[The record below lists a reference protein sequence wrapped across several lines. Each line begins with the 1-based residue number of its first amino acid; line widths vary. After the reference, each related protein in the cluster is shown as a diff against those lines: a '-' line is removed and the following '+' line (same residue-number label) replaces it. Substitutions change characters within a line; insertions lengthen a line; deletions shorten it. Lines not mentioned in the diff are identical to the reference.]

1 MDLDGTLWEADTA
14 PQFGLF
20 GTTQTY
26 EDSSAISGVRSDRQY
41 LYQTERWGGASNA
54 PFGYAIAVPNGHYE
68 VVFHFAELYHQ
79 QTNARV
85 FDVTLEGQTVLDN
98 LDLFAEVGFLSGY
111 INSQTTEVQD
121 GVLNIAFSAS
131 VDNAKI
137 SAIEIRQHFEQHG
150 FLHAVIDGPRT
161 VVDYD
166 GNGTEAVTLL
176 GSGSHTHEPGRHL
189 SSFEWREGNLI
200 FGSSMDTAALFPVG
214 PHDVTLTIRDDGAP
228 QKSISTQHHFD
239 INPITSVAGALTR
252 YYSSGSSS
260 AVPLLDTLP
269 SLTPDYIANSSGYF
283 LQSLQGRVGASPYTG
298 NVAVQLSGKVT
309 VDSAGSY
316 LFGAVGGAGSR
327 LYIDQ
332 GSGLQL
338 MSGPVLLS
346 VGVYPVEVRFAVDL
360 LTQLPAYLTWSRDGG
375 LVGPVPVTKVFH
387 DESGLPPFINSLTP
401 TQGASAGDET
411 ITISGYGFF
420 PQPQVSVQWGATT
433 LSGAQLTSVTPTSI
447 TFQSPPGTNSVGVS
461 VVTPQGTS
469 ATKTFTYDSNQTP
482 VAFDPVITISNVV
495 EVGGFD
501 GPTQGAWGPDGRL
514 YVATYGGRVIA
525 YTFNDD
531 YSVAAKQTIDT
542 ITTVQNQNILGIAFN
557 PFDPPSPVQMYLSHT
572 QLWYDPPPIPAC
584 PALSNPIPY
593 LGEVSRLTGPTFAS
607 RTSVIGGLPTSNH
620 DHGVNGMLF
629 DQSGGLLIG
638 VGGNTNAGVAACGM
652 GSLPESPLSA
662 AIVRATIPGSGTLGQ
677 LSYIDRTT
685 LAPSADQRFG
695 GNAALVSGP
704 AISLFAPGF
713 RNVFDFTLTSAGALY
728 ATDNGPNLGFGPP
741 PGSAEVEVDDEIMLV
756 SEGSYY
762 GHPNLNRA
770 SQDVRQ
776 GFFKHA
782 VNDPALRGVYQTP
795 IAMATPSTN
804 GIEEYRATTFNSGLR
819 GQLLLQRYEQ
829 NGGGELH
836 RLKLTP
842 DGRSTAEFSLLKT
855 VPGLDVLTG
864 PAGAILV
871 PDLVGNALHIFRAN
885 DVSATSMKA
894 FDIFPWRAPADG
906 GTPFVIG
913 GAHFGTLANTSVSI
927 GGVPVSTLSSVS
939 STRIRGVLPAALSA
953 PSALVDVV
961 VQSNGLTSTIPAAFR
976 YLKRSGQGTGTWTTG
991 PALPGPQGEVAGGVV
1006 GGVLYLVGE
1015 DSPAT
1020 YAFDFTTGS
1029 WCSDLAIRPHPGHHH
1044 AAEVINGKL
1053 YLFGGLHDN
1062 ASDKVQIFDPQAG
1075 PIGSCGPVGAWTL
1088 GATMPFTSGS
1098 ASSALIGGKV
1108 YLAGGIDGAE
1118 VGTITSAAVYNPQL
1132 NSWSSIAPM
1141 PVGFGRNHA
1150 ASATDGSRLYIFGGR
1165 TGPNVV
1171 SVGFGDVLIYTPST
1185 NTWQVNVDG
1194 GNPVPPLPHGRGG
1207 MGKAVFFNGEFY
1219 VIGGE
1224 TLPAGTG
1231 QHPVFLTYN
1240 RVDVYNPTT
1249 RTWRLDAP
1257 MPTYRHGIFPLLHQG
1272 KIHVAGGGAQAGGF
1286 TSTAVFE
1293 SLER

>member
-1 MDLDGTLWEADTA
+1 MDLDGSLWEADTN

-26 EDSSAISGVRSDRQY
+26 EDSSGISGVRSDRQY
-41 LYQTERWGGASNA
+41 LYQTERWGGANNV
-54 PFGYAIAVPNGHYE
+54 PFGYAIPVPNGHYE
-68 VVFHFAELYHQ
+68 VVFHFAELYWQ
-79 QTNARV
+79 QSNARV
-85 FDVTLEGQTVLDN
+85 FDVSLEGQTVLND
-98 LDLFAEVGFLSGY
+98 LDLFSEVGFLNGY
-111 INSQTTEVQD
+111 ISSQTTEVQD
-121 GVLNIAFSAS
+121 GVLNITFSAS

-161 VVDYD
+161 LVDYD
-166 GNGTEAVTLL
+166 GNGTEPVTLL

-189 SSFEWREGNLI
+189 TSFEWREGGLL
-200 FGSSMDTAALFPVG
+200 FASSIDAAALFPVG
-214 PHDVTLTIRDDGAP
+214 AHDITLTIRDDGTP
-228 QKSISTQHHFD
+228 QKTLSTQHHFD

-252 YYSSGSSS
+252 YFSSGSGS
-260 AVPLLDTLP
+260 AGPLLDTLP
-269 SLTPDYIANSSGYF
+269 SLTPDFVAGSSGYF
-283 LQSLQGRVGASPYTG
+283 VQSTQGRVGTSPFTG

-309 VDSAGSY
+309 VDTAGTY
-316 LFGAVGGAGSR
+316 VFGSVGGGGTR
-327 LYIDQ
+327 IFIDQ
-332 GSGLQL
+332 GSGLQPVT
-338 MSGPVLLS
+338 GPILLGMGS
-346 VGVYPVEVRFAVDL
+346 YPIEVRFAIDL
-360 LTQLPAYLTWSRDGG
+360 LSQLPAYLTWSRDNGP
-375 LVGPVPVTKVFH
+375 VGPVPFTKVFH
-387 DESGLPPFINSLTP
+387 DESGLPPFINALTP
-401 TQGASAGDET
+401 SLGASAGDET

-433 LSGAQLTSVTPTSI
+433 LSGAQITSVTPTTI
-447 TFQSPPGTNSVGVS
+447 TLQSPPGTNTVAVS
-461 VVTPQGTS
+461 VITPQGTS
-469 ATKTFTYDSNQTP
+469 AVKTFSYNSSQTP
-482 VAFDPVITISNVV
+482 VAFDPVLTISSVV

-501 GPTQGAWGPDGRL
+501 GPTQAAWGPDGRL

-557 PFDPPSPVQMYLSHT
+557 PFDPPSPVQMYLAHT
-572 QLWYDPPPIPAC
+572 LLWYDPPPVPAC

-593 LGEVSRLTGPTFAS
+593 LGEISRLTGPSFAT
-607 RTSVIGGLPTSNH
+607 RASVIAGLPTSNH

-662 AIVRATIPGSGTLGQ
+662 AIIRAEVPPSGTLGQ

-685 LAPSADQRFG
+685 LSPSNDQRFG
-695 GNAALVSGP
+695 GNAELVSGS
-704 AISLFAPGF
+704 AVSLFSPGF
-713 RNVFDFTLTSAGALY
+713 RNVFDFTLTAVGTLY

-741 PGSAEVEVDDEIMLV
+741 PVGAEVEVDDEVMLV
-756 SEGSYY
+756 NEGSYY
-762 GHPNLNRA
+762 GHPNPNRA
-770 SQDVRQ
+770 PRDARQ
-776 GFFKHA
+776 GLFKHA
-782 VNDPALRGVYQTP
+782 VNDPAVRGVYQTP
-795 IAMATPSTN
+795 LAMATPSTN
-804 GIEEYRATTFNSGLR
+804 GIEEYRATTFNSALR

-842 DGRSTAEFSLLKT
+842 DGRDTAEFALLKN
-855 VPGLDVLTG
+855 VAGLDVLTG
-864 PAGAILV
+864 PGGAILV
-871 PDLVGNALHIFRAN
+871 PDLVGNALHIYRAN
-885 DVSATSMKA
+885 DVGATSMKA
-894 FDIFPWRAPADG
+894 FDIFPWRAPAEG
-906 GTPFVIG
+906 GTPFIIG
-913 GAHFGTLANTSVSI
+913 GVHFGSLANTSVTV
-927 GGVPVSTLSSVS
+927 GGVPVTSLTAVS
-939 STRIRGVLPAALSA
+939 PTRIRGVLPAAPSA
-953 PSALVDVV
+953 PSSLVDVV
-961 VQSNGLTSTIPAAFR
+961 VQSNGLTSTLPAAFR
-976 YLKRSGQGTGTWTTG
+976 YLKRKGQGVGTWTTG

-1006 GGVLYLVGE
+1006 GGVLYIVGE
-1015 DSPAT
+1015 DSAAT
-1020 YAFDFTTGS
+1020 YAFDFATGS
-1029 WCSDLAIRPHPGHHH
+1029 WCSDLASRPHAGHHH
-1044 AAEVINGKL
+1044 AAETINGKL
-1053 YLFGGLHDN
+1053 YLFGGLHNN

-1075 PIGSCGPVGAWTL
+1075 PQGSCGPQGAWTL

-1118 VGTITSAAVYNPQL
+1118 VGTITSAAAYDPQL
-1132 NSWSSIAPM
+1132 NSWSNIAPM
-1141 PVGFGRNHA
+1141 PAGFGRNHA
-1150 ASATDGSRLYIFGGR
+1150 ASATDGTRLYIFGGR
-1165 TGPNVV
+1165 SGPNVV
-1171 SVGFGDVLIYTPST
+1171 ALGFSDVLIYTPST
-1185 NTWQVNVDG
+1185 NSWQVNFDG
-1194 GNPVPPLPHGRGG
+1194 GNPVPPLPQARGG

-1231 QHPVFLTYN
+1231 QHPVFQTYN

-1272 KIHVAGGGAQAGGF
+1272 RIFVAGGGAQAGGF